1 MNHFA
6 TPSFWFHYRQL
17 DRDTRELADKS
28 FQLLKADSTHRSL
41 RFKKVGNF
49 WTVRIGLRYRALA
62 KERSEGLA
70 WFWIGPHDEYENLLK
85 QAY

>member
-6 TPSFWFHYRQL
+6 TPNFWFCYRQL
-17 DRDTRELADKS
+17 DEEVRQLADRC

-49 WTVRIGLRYRALA
+49 WVVRVGLRYRAMA
-62 KERSEGLA
+62 KERLEGLA
-70 WFWIGPHDEYENLLK
+70 WFWIGSHDEYEELLK